1 MSDEIRID
9 WGAAEVDGGTLTVPY
24 DGKPSADF
32 KAQLTDIIERL
43 RRGGGWGDIE
53 VGKSQLRVADVR
65 DGAEGDLRH
74 FLESAVQ
81 QANANLAAGDED
93 DDEPAS
99 GGERSEAD
107 DRMTERFR
115 GFAD

>member
-24 DGKPSADF
+24 DGTPPADF
-32 KAQLTDIIERL
+32 KAQLTDVVERL
-43 RRGGGWGDIE
+43 RGGGGWGDIK
-53 VGKSQLRVADVR
+53 VGKSKLRVADVR
-65 DGAEGDLRH
+65 DGAESDLRH

-81 QANANLAAGDED
+81 QANANLADDDE

-115 GFAD
+115 AFG